1 MQSAVRW
8 AGKLVTCG
16 TVGNLPFV
24 CACRFPSTNTC
35 KREVTH
41 TLSTFT
47 NTFLHGYV
55 VWVRRARWGKATHNF
70 MAARTV
76 NLPLQ
81 QIQVVGRGQNGHG
94 HVLKQDSNR
103 SQQHSF
109 VRRRA
114 VGIFH
119 VSARVEPEL
128 VMLEMSN
135 PLQDDLIAFNS
146 TAEANSSEIT
156 KEAIAEESDAH
167 ASEPNELTP
176 SSTEVSVCEI
186 CNRQFLKKKD
196 LRSHFLVHV
205 GQPRVVL
212 NRIPNRKPAKKHVTD
227 TYRLDPEKKG
237 SLKLTLKKQGSTDSL
252 KLTLKKS
259 SISQDF
265 AVVNTNLDSENYQRN
280 DVAGSGTNDSKD
292 TSNTENDAD
301 EPFENVMINQ
311 QNYENN
317 DYKTDERTDPLQDRD
332 RPPFMDINEG
342 DSGVGSDT
350 VNAPEREDQA
360 IEDQPSIDGLDNSE
374 KVLPEIDDHE
384 ESDAIEATCREA
396 IENLKKLG
404 EDTRTVDPLAD
415 TGLPIEANTD
425 ETTAMIQQ
433 LTENSSISIIPKS
446 SICPIPSPK
455 PNSAHEVQGE
465 ASQSPKSNP
474 DFNWNELSSDLSNR
488 NTENTDKQGEQTV
501 DQADPHTG
509 SLLQNFLMEHHRR
522 NENETSLSSNLP
534 PGETEYVSLERLAET
549 VSTCRV
555 CNEKFPDIT
564 QLDVHKTNAGH
575 FQCNIPDCVNLIF
588 NSLREVSVHKAQAHG
603 APISPNLNQLSPHV
617 NTSSPHGGSL
627 GSTHSSNSPQ
637 LSRTSPLRSP
647 HQTGTPPFISGN
659 KNQRLSP
666 PVNFDQLPAPVQQLA
681 QQVQRMPLPQPQ
693 LPPSLPPG
701 VNTLIPGPHYYQSR
715 GGRPPMYNM
724 PGPPQQMH
732 FPPHLSHLYPPYNTA
747 AYQHMSGAPPLM
759 SQMPHQMS
767 RGRYPA
773 PHNLRAPRIP
783 SQAGPVPRQRLK
795 RSAQLVAP
803 PQLQQTHAA
812 SKQRRM
818 DVLVPDRNEDADC
831 HIIAQ
836 QKRNDGL
843 PVIQSV
849 QGAVQP
855 SVRND
860 STIHLTDSI
869 TLSVRQPAQ
878 TGNSSSPTGKKSDAK
893 AVANVLAARGITVTP
908 AASKNKSSE
917 QGKQLPQPQLRA
929 PPSPSQAV
937 NVTSLN
943 LNSAISIIPA
953 TSQRKQQEQQGQ
965 FAVPQTRPSKQ
976 LTSDVDRPPRPP
988 TVDLTQDTP
997 QPLHHMT
1004 RRGRPSKAMLTC
1016 QVCDKIFQN
1025 QEMLTQHMAT
1035 HQTPSKLLHKC
1046 HQCPAQYPTAQALAQ
1061 HIQTYHKET
1070 ETMLQ
1075 NGGAELALPVV
1086 DLKSHQVLNR
1096 LSSLGIQS
1104 YIPLSQLS
1112 AQTGGYFGL
1121 PIVTRDGVRNSSICN
1136 LAALGANS
1144 VLSLG
1149 PLKYLP
1155 PR

>member
-1 MQSAVRW
+1 MQSVVRW

-146 TAEANSSEIT
+146 TAEANSPEIT

-301 EPFENVMINQ
+301 EPFENVTINQ
-311 QNYENN
+311 QSYENN

-360 IEDQPSIDGLDNSE
+360 IEDQPSIDGLGNSE

-455 PNSAHEVQGE
+455 PNSAHEIQGE

-534 PGETEYVSLERLAET
+534 PGETEYVSLER
-549 VSTCRV
+549 
-555 CNEKFPDIT
+555 
-564 QLDVHKTNAGH
+564 
-575 FQCNIPDCVNLIF
+575 
-588 NSLREVSVHKAQAHG
+588 
-603 APISPNLNQLSPHV
+603 
-617 NTSSPHGGSL
+617 
-627 GSTHSSNSPQ
+627 
-637 LSRTSPLRSP
+637 
-647 HQTGTPPFISGN
+647 
-659 KNQRLSP
+659 
-666 PVNFDQLPAPVQQLA
+666 
-681 QQVQRMPLPQPQ
+681 
-693 LPPSLPPG
+693 
-701 VNTLIPGPHYYQSR
+701 
-715 GGRPPMYNM
+715 
-724 PGPPQQMH
+724 
-732 FPPHLSHLYPPYNTA
+732 
-747 AYQHMSGAPPLM
+747 
-759 SQMPHQMS
+759 
-767 RGRYPA
+767 
-773 PHNLRAPRIP
+773 APRIP
-783 SQAGPVPRQRLK
+783 SQAGQAVPRQRLK

-803 PQLQQTHAA
+803 PPQHQQMHAA

>member
-1 MQSAVRW
+1 
-8 AGKLVTCG
+8 
-16 TVGNLPFV
+16 
-24 CACRFPSTNTC
+24 
-35 KREVTH
+35 
-41 TLSTFT
+41 
-47 NTFLHGYV
+47 
-55 VWVRRARWGKATHNF
+55 
-70 MAARTV
+70 
-76 NLPLQ
+76 
-81 QIQVVGRGQNGHG
+81 
-94 HVLKQDSNR
+94 
-103 SQQHSF
+103 
-109 VRRRA
+109 
-114 VGIFH
+114 
-119 VSARVEPEL
+119 
-128 VMLEMSN
+128 MSN

-146 TAEANSSEIT
+146 TAEANSPEIT

-301 EPFENVMINQ
+301 EPFENVTINQ
-311 QNYENN
+311 QSYENN

-360 IEDQPSIDGLDNSE
+360 IEDQPSIDGLGNSE

-455 PNSAHEVQGE
+455 PNSAHEIQGE

-534 PGETEYVSLERLAET
+534 PGETEYVSLER
-549 VSTCRV
+549 
-555 CNEKFPDIT
+555 
-564 QLDVHKTNAGH
+564 
-575 FQCNIPDCVNLIF
+575 
-588 NSLREVSVHKAQAHG
+588 
-603 APISPNLNQLSPHV
+603 
-617 NTSSPHGGSL
+617 
-627 GSTHSSNSPQ
+627 
-637 LSRTSPLRSP
+637 
-647 HQTGTPPFISGN
+647 
-659 KNQRLSP
+659 
-666 PVNFDQLPAPVQQLA
+666 
-681 QQVQRMPLPQPQ
+681 
-693 LPPSLPPG
+693 
-701 VNTLIPGPHYYQSR
+701 
-715 GGRPPMYNM
+715 
-724 PGPPQQMH
+724 
-732 FPPHLSHLYPPYNTA
+732 
-747 AYQHMSGAPPLM
+747 
-759 SQMPHQMS
+759 
-767 RGRYPA
+767 
-773 PHNLRAPRIP
+773 APRIP
-783 SQAGPVPRQRLK
+783 SQAGQAVPRQRLK

-803 PQLQQTHAA
+803 PPQHQQMHAA